1 MLSVVN
7 FVRLVKIAAWAV
19 FLLVFPPI
27 AFANGMYAATVLLAV
42 LGLLLDV
49 TALGELLP
57 PSTQPK
63 VRRGVVA
70 TLALLHIS
78 LLVLSVVRL
87 VSPRYG
93 AWQRIAGTDEWNNPA
108 LVRPEHGPLLAV
120 GGRGDVFSL
129 GKEGR
134 FVPVSDIAGPV
145 YVVGAGAHRAWFVDV
160 EGKFAWG
167 YDGASLEKV
176 PLGWGASTRMP
187 EGAALD
193 DAFFVVHSRGLV
205 RVERDGHHSNVLDG
219 ASITGVATDGSRVI
233 AVGSHVFVSEDGGRH
248 FDNRGATGLQAP
260 SVYAGGDSYYLVQGG
275 IMSSRLFV
283 SEAGGRLEERK
294 APVRDIR
301 VLAVDPHNGRRV
313 WVGTWGEGI
322 WRSEDAGRTFQDLEL
337 EGLEVQSLVV
347 DFAKKEAGP
356 EAWVA
361 ATNLATPSG
370 VFHHAAR

>member
-1 MLSVVN
+1 MLSIAN
-7 FVRLVKIAAWAV
+7 FIFLVKVAVWAV

-27 AFANGMYAATVLLAV
+27 TFANGMYAATVLLSV
-42 LGLLLDV
+42 LGLLLDL

-57 PSTQPK
+57 QSTQPK

-70 TLALLHIS
+70 SLALVHIS
-78 LLVLSVVRL
+78 LLALSVVRL

-108 LVRPEHGPLLAV
+108 LVRAEHGPLLAL
-120 GGRGDVFSL
+120 GRGDVFSL
-129 GKEGR
+129 GKDGK

-145 YVVGAGAHRAWFVDV
+145 YGIGAGAHRAWFVDV

-167 YDGASLEKV
+167 YDGASLEKI

-193 DAFFVVHSRGLV
+193 DAFFVVRPRSLV
-205 RVERDGHHSNVLDG
+205 RVELRGHQSEVIDG
-219 ASITGVATDGSRVI
+219 ASITGVAADGTRVI
-233 AVGSHVFVSEDGGRH
+233 AVGSHLFVSEDGGRH
-248 FDNRGATGLQAP
+248 FEDRGPLGLPAP
-260 SVYAGGDSYYLVQGG
+260 SVYAGGGSYYLVQGG
-275 IMSSRLFV
+275 LMSSRLFV
-283 SEAGGRLEERK
+283 SEAGRRLEERK

-301 VLAVDPHNGRRV
+301 VLAVDPHDGRRI
-313 WVGTWGEGI
+313 WIGTWGEGI
-322 WRSEDAGRTFQDLEL
+322 WRSDDAGRTFQDLEL

-347 DFAKKEAGP
+347 DFATKD
-356 EAWVA
+356 AWVA

-370 VFHHAAR
+370 VFHYGAR

>member
-7 FVRLVKIAAWAV
+7 FVRLVKVAAWAV

-57 PSTQPK
+57 SSTQPK

-70 TLALLHIS
+70 TMALLHIS
-78 LLVLSVVRL
+78 LLALSVVRL

-93 AWQRIAGTDEWNNPA
+93 AWQRIAGTDEWNNAA

-120 GGRGDVFSL
+120 GHRDVLSL

-134 FVPVSDIAGPV
+134 FVPVPDIAGPV
-145 YVVGAGAHRAWFVDV
+145 HVIGAGAHRAWFVDV
-160 EGKFAWG
+160 EGQFAWG

-176 PLGWGASTRMP
+176 PLGWDASARMP

-193 DAFFVVHSRGLV
+193 DAFFVVGSRGLV
-205 RVERDGHHSNVLDG
+205 RVARDGHQSKVLDG
-219 ASITGVATDGSRVI
+219 TSITGVATDGSRVV
-233 AVGSHVFVSEDGGRH
+233 AVGSNVFVSEDGGRH
-248 FDNRGATGLQAP
+248 FKDRGPTGLQAP
-260 SVYAGGDSYYLVQGG
+260 SVYAGGGSYYLVQGG

-283 SEAGGRLEERK
+283 SEADGRLEERK
-294 APVRDIR
+294 PPMRDIR
-301 VLAVDPHNGRRV
+301 VIAVDPHDGRRV

-347 DFAKKEAGP
+347 DFSTKD
-356 EAWVA
+356 AWVA

-370 VFHHAAR
+370 VYHYGAR